1 MPAWNSFGGRIAPL
15 DTFQHVVPGGITFLT
30 KIYTSHA
37 AGVCRPLS
45 LFLLHMHGVVT
56 TCNMR
61 NAEYIYFTTSATSWV
76 CRTRQCTGMA
86 IAALKSQLGSC
97 LVRQIAQKKG
107 GEKKKVSLRPSSST
121 AIILGVHRGLSMI
134 IGRAENKNLPV
145 LSAGSS
151 YWILLARSI

>member
-1 MPAWNSFGGRIAPL
+1 MRVPVWNSFGGRIAAL

-107 GEKKKVSLRPSSST
+107 GKKESQLAAISICLLYTSPSPRDGLLSRMPSS
-121 AIILGVHRGLSMI
+121 A
-134 IGRAENKNLPV
+134 
-145 LSAGSS
+145 
-151 YWILLARSI
+151 